1 MRNILLPATALL
13 TAALGGACLAACTP
27 QGPAEPAHL
36 GQQGA
41 SASTAA
47 PAESADAA
55 VDGFP
60 VDTPA
65 AATLWEP
72 CPYVDSQW
80 LAETNG
86 QKVTQVGQDTRF
98 GTPACVFWSY
108 PEAPQ
113 ATIMVRNLGSVE
125 RARAAVDWAAP
136 IEQTEPV
143 EEDGWSGG
151 RGVLG
156 PEQAV
161 YAVQKDSVA
170 VLVWTNQQQTIKAQ
184 QIAQEAIANL
194 GL

>member
-1 MRNILLPATALL
+1 M
-13 TAALGGACLAACTP
+13 
-27 QGPAEPAHL
+27 
-36 GQQGA
+36 
-41 SASTAA
+41 
-47 PAESADAA
+47 
-55 VDGFP
+55 DGFP

-136 IEQTEPV
+136 VEQTEPV